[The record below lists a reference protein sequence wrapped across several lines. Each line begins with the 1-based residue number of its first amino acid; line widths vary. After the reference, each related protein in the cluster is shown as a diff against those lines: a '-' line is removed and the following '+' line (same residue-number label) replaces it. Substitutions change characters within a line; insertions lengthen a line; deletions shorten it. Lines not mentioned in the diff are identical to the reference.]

1 MRVFVQCPWRSL
13 CGVRGVWVRCVA
25 CLWVWWSGLSVGC
38 HPLGLVDHFSPTR
51 SSKKFPAPVVP
62 SLSEPWRRRD
72 VPRAGRRP
80 PRRAARGSPPS
91 GRPSAARRGAR
102 RSAAPAG
109 ASPRRSPRR
118 PEALVRLSPHRVS
131 RVGCVASSCC
141 GLQKLCV
148 VVCVFCQFKIEMAVH
163 TRTILCATCLVSEA
177 RRSCASSG

>member
-1 MRVFVQCPWRSL
+1 M
-13 CGVRGVWVRCVA
+13 
-25 CLWVWWSGLSVGC
+25 SVGC
-38 HPLGLVDHFSPTR
+38 HPLGLVVHFSPTR

-141 GLQKLCV
+141 GLQKLCLI
-148 VVCVFCQFKIEMAVH
+148 VCVCVCVCFTNSKLNWLCTPVPFCVRLALFLRPGAVV
-163 TRTILCATCLVSEA
+163 RVQGDEA
-177 RRSCASSG
+177 LRRHCGGPCGFLRLGWNC